1 MISAKWKLQNQYNAI
16 QRNIVTDTSWK
27 PDLAV
32 QAGPKYLALVR
43 ALRDGV
49 RRGDLAPGVRLP
61 TVRDL
66 AWKLGVTPGPVA
78 RAYQIATQEGL
89 LEAAVGRGTFVSTQS
104 RRLGPTEPLYRQPLM
119 DPDDH
124 DGIVDLRSPQ
134 LPDVGQTAALAR
146 AMAEA
151 AEGIGRQY
159 LEYPGL
165 RRDRY
170 CREAALEWFSGCT
183 MASMID
189 ADDLVLTHGGQNGIN
204 IVLQCCLR
212 GDRPV
217 VLCEELAYPGFRH
230 AARLNRAEVV
240 PVALDEEGMIPAA
253 LDAACRRHGGQVV
266 CVTPDAQNPTAAQM
280 GPERRRAIVE
290 VARKHDLQIIEDD
303 CYTAPVSGLDSL
315 RALAPERCW
324 HVTSLSKTISAGM
337 RFGIVVAPEGMGEA
351 GRLTAQHSFFGLP
364 RPVTDI
370 VTRLLISGEAM
381 ALRHAAQEVMGR
393 RLQMVVQALGDQ
405 DISWQPGLSFLWLR
419 LPLGWRGSTFARVAE
434 AEGVLLRSADE
445 YVLQDGH
452 APNAVRI
459 AMAGGVPE
467 ERFQRAIGRLVRI
480 LENPP
485 GDIPV

>member
-1 MISAKWKLQNQYNAI
+1 M
-16 QRNIVTDTSWK
+16 TDTSWK
-27 PDLAV
+27 PDLSGNT
-32 QAGPKYLALVR
+32 GPKYLSLVR
-43 ALRDGV
+43 ALREGV
-49 RRGDLAPGVRLP
+49 RRGDLAAGSRLP

-66 AWKLGVTPGPVA
+66 AWRLGVTPGTVA

-104 RRLGPTEPLYRQPLM
+104 RRLGPTEPLYRQPLT
-119 DPDDH
+119 DPSDD
-124 DGIVDLRSPQ
+124 DGLVDLRSPQ
-134 LPDVGQTAALAR
+134 LPDVGQSAALAA

-151 AEGIGRQY
+151 AATLGKHY

-170 CREAALEWFSGCT
+170 CREAALEWFAGCS
-183 MASMID
+183 MAELID
-189 ADDLVLTHGGQNGIN
+189 ADDIVLTHGGQNGIS

-217 VLCEELAYPGFRH
+217 VFCEELAYPGFRH
-230 AARLNRAEVV
+230 AARLARAEVV
-240 PVALDEEGMIPAA
+240 AIALDDEGMVPAA
-253 LDAACRRHGGQVV
+253 LEAACRRYGGQVV
-266 CVTPDAQNPTAAQM
+266 CVTPDAQNPTAVRM
-280 GPERRRAIVE
+280 SNERRAAIAE
-290 VARKHDLQIIEDD
+290 VARRHDLQIIEDD
-303 CYTAPVSGLDSL
+303 CYTAPVNGLDSL
-315 RALAPERCW
+315 RVIAPERTW

-337 RFGIVVAPEGMGEA
+337 RFGLVVAPVGMGEA

-370 VTRLLISGEAM
+370 ISRIFANGEAM
-381 ALRHAAQEVMGR
+381 RLRHAAQEVMSR

-405 DISWQPGLSFLWLR
+405 ELVWQPGLSFVWLK
-419 LPLGWRGSTFARVAE
+419 LPVGWRASTFARVAE
-434 AEGVLLRSADE
+434 GEGVLLRSADE

-459 AMAGGVPE
+459 ALSGGVPE
-467 ERFQRAIGRLVRI
+467 ERLMRAIGRLRVL

-485 GDIPV
+485 RDLPV

>member
-1 MISAKWKLQNQYNAI
+1 MDI
-16 QRNIVTDTSWK
+16 QKPHNPRERNIVTDTSWK
-27 PDLAV
+27 PDLSP

-43 ALRDGV
+43 ALREGV
-49 RRGDLAPGVRLP
+49 RRGDLGAGSRLP

-66 AWKLGVTPGPVA
+66 AWKLGVTPGTVA

-104 RRLGPTEPLYRQPLM
+104 RRLGPTEPLYRAPLT

-134 LPDVGQTAALAR
+134 LPDVGQSAALAR

-151 AEGIGRQY
+151 AASLGAQY

-170 CREAALEWFSGCT
+170 CREAALEWFAHC
-183 MASMID
+183 SMQGRID

-212 GDRPV
+212 GERPV

-230 AARLNRAEVV
+230 AVRLARAEVV
-240 PVALDEEGMIPAA
+240 PVALDDEGMVPEA

-266 CVTPDAQNPTAAQM
+266 CVTPDAQNPTAVRM
-280 GPERRRAIVE
+280 GSARRAAIAA
-290 VARKHDLQIIEDD
+290 VARRHDLQIIEDD
-303 CYTAPVSGLDSL
+303 CYTAPVSGLDAL
-315 RALAPERCW
+315 RVIAPERTW

-370 VTRLLISGEAM
+370 VTRLFSSGEAM
-381 ALRHAAQEVMGR
+381 ALRQGAQEVMSR
-393 RLQMVVQALGDQ
+393 RLQMVVQAMGAQ
-405 DISWQPGLSFLWLR
+405 DIVWQPGLSFIWLR
-419 LPLGWRGSTFARVAE
+419 LPIGWRASTFARMAE

-445 YVLQDGH
+445 YVLADGH

-459 AMAGGVPE
+459 ALSGGVAE
-467 ERFQRAIGRLVRI
+467 ERLMRAIARLREM

-485 GDIPV
+485 RDLPV

>member
-1 MISAKWKLQNQYNAI
+1 MI
-16 QRNIVTDTSWK
+16 DTNWQ
-27 PDLAV
+27 PELPI

-43 ALRDGV
+43 ALREGV

-66 AWKLGVTPGPVA
+66 AWRLGVTPGTVA

-104 RRLGPTEPLYRQPLM
+104 RRLGPTESLYQQPLS
-119 DPDDH
+119 DPAA
-124 DGIVDLRSPQ
+124 DGVIDLRSPQ
-134 LPDVGQTAALAR
+134 LPDVGQSVALAR

-151 AEGIGRQY
+151 AEELGQHY

-170 CREAALEWFSGCT
+170 CREAALAWFSHT
-183 MASMID
+183 SMQGLIE

-217 VLCEELAYPGFRH
+217 VFCEELAYPGFRH
-230 AARLNRAEVV
+230 AIRLARAEA
-240 PVALDEEGMIPAA
+240 VAIKLDEEGMIPSA
-253 LDAACRRHGGQVV
+253 LDAACRRYGGQVV
-266 CVTPDAQNPTAAQM
+266 CITPDAQNPTAVRMSNA
-280 GPERRRAIVE
+280 RRMAIAE
-290 VARKHDLQIIEDD
+290 VARRHDLQIIEDD
-303 CYTAPVSGLDSL
+303 CYTAPVSGIDSL
-315 RALAPERCW
+315 RVTAPERTW

-337 RFGIVVAPEGMGEA
+337 RFGIVIAPEGMGEA

-370 VTRLLISGEAM
+370 VTRLFTSGEAM
-381 ALRHAAQEVMGR
+381 RLRHDAHEVMGN
-393 RLQMVVQALGDQ
+393 RLDMVVQALSGH
-405 DISWQPGLSFLWLR
+405 DIAWQPGLSFVWLR
-419 LPLGWRGSTFARVAE
+419 LPQGWRASTFARVAE
-434 AEGVLLRSADE
+434 AEGVLVRSADE
-445 YVLQDGH
+445 YVLSDGH

-459 AMAGGVPE
+459 ALSGGVPQD
-467 ERFQRAIGRLVRI
+467 RLMRAIDRLRA
-480 LENPP
+480 LLQTPP
-485 GDIPV
+485 RDLPV

>member
-1 MISAKWKLQNQYNAI
+1 M
-16 QRNIVTDTSWK
+16 TDTKWHPELTQS
-27 PDLAV
+27 
-32 QAGPKYLALVR
+32 AGPKYLSLVR

-49 RRGDLAPGVRLP
+49 RRGDLAPGMRLP

-66 AWKLGVTPGPVA
+66 AWRLGVTPGTVA

-89 LEAAVGRGTFVSTQS
+89 LEAAVGRGTFVSSQS
-104 RRLGPTEPLYRQPLM
+104 RRLGPTEPLYRQSM
-119 DPDDH
+119 TDPDDD
-124 DGIVDLRSPQ
+124 DGVVDLRSPQ
-134 LPDVGQTAALAR
+134 LPDVGQTAALSH

-151 AEGIGRQY
+151 AQEIGQSW

-170 CREAALEWFSGCT
+170 CREAAVAWFEGCSLGPLVT
-183 MASMID
+183 P
-189 ADDLVLTHGGQNGIN
+189 DDLVLTLGGQNGLN
-204 IVLQCCLR
+204 VAMQCCLR

-240 PVALDEEGMIPAA
+240 PVALDAEGMVPAA
-253 LDAACRRHGGQVV
+253 LDAACRRFGGQMV
-266 CVTPDAQNPTAAQM
+266 CITPDAQNPTTARM
-280 GPERRRAIVE
+280 GMERRRAIAE
-290 VARKHDLQIIEDD
+290 IARRHDLQIVEDD

-315 RALAPERCW
+315 RVLAPERAW

-337 RFGIVVAPEGMGEA
+337 RFGIVVAPDGMGEA
-351 GRLTAQHSFFGLP
+351 GRLTAQHSYFGLP

-370 VTRLLISGEAM
+370 ATRLFTSGEAM
-381 ALRHAAQEVMGR
+381 RLRHAAQDEMGR
-393 RLQMVVQALGDQ
+393 RLQILLRSFGNFDLG
-405 DISWQPGLSFLWLR
+405 WQPGLSFVWLR
-419 LPLGWRGSTFARVAE
+419 LPTGWRASTFTRRAE

-459 AMAGGVPE
+459 ALAGGVSE
-467 ERFQRAIGRLVRI
+467 ERFQRALSRLKQ
-480 LENPP
+480 LLDSPP
-485 GDIPV
+485 ADLPV

>member
-1 MISAKWKLQNQYNAI
+1 M
-16 QRNIVTDTSWK
+16 TDTTWR
-27 PDLAV
+27 PDLAQ
-32 QAGPKYLALVR
+32 QAGPKYLSLVR

-49 RRGDLAPGVRLP
+49 RRGDLAPGSRLP

-66 AWKLGVTPGPVA
+66 AWRLGGTPGTVA

-89 LEAAVGRGTFVSTQS
+89 LEAAVGRGTFVSTQT
-104 RRLGPTEPLYRQPLM
+104 RRLGPTEPLYRQPVM
-119 DPDDH
+119 DPNDD

-134 LPDVGQTAALAR
+134 LPDVGQIAALAR
-146 AMAEA
+146 AMSEA
-151 AEGIGRQY
+151 AADIGRNY

-170 CREAALEWFSGCT
+170 CREASLEWFAGCSL
-183 MASMID
+183 ASILN

-240 PVALDEEGMIPAA
+240 PVALDSEGMIPEA
-253 LDAACRRHGGQVV
+253 LDAACRRHGGQGV
-266 CVTPDAQNPTAAQM
+266 CVTPDAQNPTAARM
-280 GPERRRAIVE
+280 GAARRAAIAE

-303 CYTAPVSGLDSL
+303 CYTAPVTGLESL
-315 RALAPERCW
+315 RAIAPERAW

-364 RPVTDI
+364 RPVTDL
-370 VTRLLISGEAM
+370 VTRLFTSGEAM
-381 ALRHAAQEVMGR
+381 RLRHEAQEVMAR

-405 DISWQPGLSFLWLR
+405 DIAWQPGLSFLWLR

-467 ERFQRAIGRLVRI
+467 ERFHRAIGRLVRL

-485 GDIPV
+485 GDLPV